1 MMPEMLSGVFWNHTL
16 SRVFL
21 RQAQLA
27 ANHVRGCSKL
37 SEVCVTLCTRCCPG
51 GYNWAGDLTLS
62 PRDF

>member
-37 SEVCVTLCTRCCPG
+37 SEVCDLSHCVLDAVPG
-51 GYNWAGDLTLS
+51 VIIGKET
-62 PRDF
+62 